1 MTRPTLPADF
11 ERQMNNL
18 LGTEAA
24 GRLFSALADEPV
36 VSLRQNPAR
45 NYSPPSGAAPVPWC
59 DGGFYLTQ
67 RPAFTL
73 DPCLH
78 AGCYYVQEAASMFV
92 AQAFRTM
99 TEAPRRLLDLCAAPG
114 GKSTL
119 WRSLLP
125 EGALLVANEPLRQ
138 RAMVLAENLAKW
150 GHPDVMVT
158 NGWPADFGRLTGF
171 FDVVAADVPCSGEGM
186 FRKDEGAAAEWS
198 AANVTACAE
207 RQRQIIGEVW
217 PALRQGGYLVY
228 STCTFNREENE
239 DNICYI
245 CHELGAEPVPISCEA
260 AWGITGDTT
269 GRNLPVYHF
278 LPGTTR
284 GEGFFLALLRKT
296 APAETA
302 TPRRHRNTGAKERP
316 VAGGRT
322 VAAWLDNNSAYKLYR
337 PDDTHIAAMRQELAA
352 DMERVRAAVC
362 TLRAGVLLAEE
373 KGRKL
378 IPQQELALSTAL
390 SPGAFPEVELPPDE
404 ALAYL
409 RREALVLPPET
420 PRGYVLTTFG
430 GHRLGFLNNL
440 GARANNLYPAEWR
453 IRKLLPGAAQA
464 PAPRG

>member
-1 MTRPTLPADF
+1 MHA
-11 ERQMNNL
+11 L
-18 LGTEAA
+18 LGTDAA
-24 GRLFSALADEPV
+24 QRLFDALCGDPV
-36 VSLRQNPAR
+36 VSLRLNPAR
-45 NYSPPSGAAPVPWC
+45 QCPPPAGADAVPWC
-59 DGGFYLTQ
+59 EGGYYLTE

-73 DPCLH
+73 DPLLH

-92 AQAFRTM
+92 AQAFR
-99 TEAPRRLLDLCAAPG
+99 ALDAPPRRLLDLCAAPG

-119 WRSLLP
+119 WRTLLGP
-125 EGALLVANEPLRQ
+125 EALLVANEPLRQ

-150 GHPDVMVT
+150 GHPDVAVT
-158 NGWPADFGRLTGF
+158 NAWPADFGRLTGF

-186 FRKDEGAAAEWS
+186 FRKDDGAAGEWS
-198 AANVTACAE
+198 AAGVAACAE
-207 RQRQIIGEVW
+207 RQRQIVRDVW

-239 DNICYI
+239 DNIRYI
-245 CHELGAEPVPISCEA
+245 CDKLGAEAVPVCCEA
-260 AWGITGDTT
+260 SWGVKGDTT
-269 GRNLPVYHF
+269 GRGLPVCHF
-278 LPGTTR
+278 FPGTTR

-296 APAETA
+296 APADAPTR
-302 TPRRHRNTGAKERP
+302 RRHRAAAGKERP

-322 VAAWLDNNSAYKLYR
+322 VAAWLRDAAGYRLYR
-337 PDDTHIAAMRQELAA
+337 PDDTHIAAVRQDLAA
-352 DMERVRAAVC
+352 DMERIRTTVC

-390 SPGAFPEVELPPDE
+390 APKAFPQVELTRDE

-409 RREALVLPPET
+409 RREALTLPAST
-420 PRGYVLTTFG
+420 PRGYVLATFG

-453 IRKLLPGAAQA
+453 IRKQLPAAE
-464 PAPRG
+464 